1 MSEAEMMTLYGWRSP
16 EMARH
21 YSEQARRDAALQ
33 AHEAASPMARLQGA
47 GRKR

>member
-21 YSEQARRDAALQ
+21 YSEQARRAAALQ